1 MVRNNLT
8 RRRFLTTSA
17 ALLGAPLI
25 VPSSALSALG
35 RTAPSDKVVMGF
47 IGVGGRGT
55 DLLKAFSRHD
65 AAQPAAVCDVRR
77 ERREAAKAL
86 VDERY
91 PQGVTKNGEGC
102 AMYEDFNELLARK
115 DIDAV
120 CIATPDHWHV
130 LCGLAA
136 AKAGKDM
143 YIEKPLSLT
152 IAEGR
157 AMCEAV
163 KKYHRIFQFGTQQRS
178 DERFRL
184 ACELTRNQRIGALRT
199 IEVGSPYSGTLGDQP
214 VMPVP
219 DGFNY
224 NAWLGPAPEKPY
236 TEKRTVTPYWYYI
249 SDYTIGY
256 VSGWGVH
263 HVDIGQWGNGTDDAG
278 PIEIEGEGEF
288 PKEGLCDTAT
298 AWDMMLTYANGVKMR
313 FADEK
318 KVKHG
323 VKFIGDNGWI
333 HVDRESISAE
343 PKSILESEI
352 KPDEIHL
359 YNSPNHQL
367 NFIECVKS
375 RKETIC
381 PAETGH
387 RSTTICH
394 LSQITMLLKRKTRWN
409 PDKEQF
415 IGDED
420 ANKMISKPMRPP
432 WHL

>member
-1 MVRNNLT
+1 MVHNHST
-8 RRRFLTTSA
+8 RRYFLKTSA
-17 ALLGAPLI
+17 ALFGAPFI
-25 VPSSALSALG
+25 VPCTALAAP
-35 RTAPSDKVVMGF
+35 APSDKVVMGF

-55 DLLKAFSRHD
+55 DLLKAFSRLD
-65 AAQPAAVCDVRR
+65 AAQPAAVCDVRH
-77 ERREAAKAL
+77 ERREAAKAH

-91 PQGVTKNGEGC
+91 PKGVTKNGEGC

-130 LCGLAA
+130 LCGIAA

-163 KKYHRIFQFGTQQRS
+163 KNHNRIFQFGTQQRS
-178 DERFRL
+178 DNRFRL
-184 ACELTRNQRIGALRT
+184 ACELVRNKRLGALRT

-219 DGFNY
+219 EGFNY
-224 NAWLGPAPEKPY
+224 NVWLGPAPEKPY
-236 TEKRTVTPYWYYI
+236 TENRVVTPYWYYI

-263 HVDIGQWGNGTDDAG
+263 HVDIGQWGNGTDDTG

-333 HVDRESISAE
+333 HVDRESISAD

-359 YNSPNHQL
+359 YNSPNHQQ
-367 NFIECVKS
+367 NFIECVQS

-381 PAETGH
+381 PAETAH

-409 PDKEQF
+409 PEIEQF